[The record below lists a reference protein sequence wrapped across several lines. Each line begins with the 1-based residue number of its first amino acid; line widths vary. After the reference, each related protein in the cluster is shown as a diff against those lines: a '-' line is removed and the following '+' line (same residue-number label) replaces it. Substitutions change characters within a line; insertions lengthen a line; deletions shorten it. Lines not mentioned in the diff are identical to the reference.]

1 MVDSTIDTL
10 RNWHE
15 KAHRR
20 IIDAT
25 ASLSDGELT
34 WQPQPDELPVAWHLW
49 HIARFADITQS
60 GFHDAEQ
67 IWHRDGIA
75 ARWGFIPGQ
84 LGLLDGGTDMD
95 QQYSAALPWPV
106 GAELRSYAESA
117 IEAAIGSTGAV
128 TETNFNQRV
137 PRIPDVPGVLLTY
150 GDVLTRF
157 VWHPGC
163 HLGAIE
169 MLIGARLREPA
180 LQ

>member
-1 MVDSTIDTL
+1 MANSMTDTL

-15 KAHRR
+15 QAHRK
-20 IIDAT
+20 IIDIT
-25 ASLSDGELT
+25 ASLSDQELM
-34 WQPQPDELPVAWHLW
+34 WQPQTDELPVAWHLW

-60 GFHDAEQ
+60 GFRDAEQ
-67 IWHRDGIA
+67 TWHRDGIA
-75 ARWGFIPGQ
+75 ARWGFRSNE
-84 LGLLDGGTDMD
+84 LGLLEAGTDMD
-95 QQYSAALPWPV
+95 QQYAATLSWPA
-106 GAELRSYAESA
+106 GAELRSYAVSA
-117 IEAAIGSTGAV
+117 IKAAIDSTGAV
-128 TETNFNQRV
+128 TEASFNQRV
-137 PRIPDVPGVLLTY
+137 PRIPDVPGVLLNY